1 MCFVTSWRL
10 SMVAYTTVLPVMHV
24 TETYARWSS
33 KINREIYQHYSDAN
47 SLATEAITNVRT
59 VRGVSS
65 EPYEVDRYEVAM
77 ADALRKGV
85 KDAIFGSVA
94 SAFNNYLDLGAGVLL
109 LWYGGSIAMSPS
121 GAITV
126 GSLIQYQLY
135 WNCLLYT
142 SPSPR
147 DQRGARMPSSA

>member
-1 MCFVTSWRL
+1 
-10 SMVAYTTVLPVMHV
+10 MVAYTTVLPVMHV

-65 EPYEVDRYEVAM
+65 ELYEVDRYEVAM

-109 LWYGGSIAMSPS
+109 LWYGGSM
-121 GAITV
+121 
-126 GSLIQYQLY
+126 
-135 WNCLLYT
+135 
-142 SPSPR
+142 R
-147 DQRGARMPSSA
+147 